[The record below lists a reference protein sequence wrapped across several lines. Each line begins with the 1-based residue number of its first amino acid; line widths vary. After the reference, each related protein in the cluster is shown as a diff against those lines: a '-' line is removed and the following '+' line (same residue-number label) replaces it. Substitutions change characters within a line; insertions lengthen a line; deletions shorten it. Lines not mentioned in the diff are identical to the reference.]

1 MHKEPR
7 MKSLIRNIVRDI
19 LLETRANLSIRPL
32 MKQWVKIALDHGK
45 NDTKALCA
53 KLQGS
58 IHENAQKTVGLR
70 VPKNK
75 SHLVFKG
82 LTVETQEW
90 VLKHWK
96 TEEYFSNMIS
106 GVILGIVMSYGNGSN
121 AIGQKSG
128 ETNIKSGTYN
138 EADGTWVGGSDGYLT
153 MKSNLHAVG
162 RGSSMFL
169 DVPDNNSITIFNV
182 DSLKV
187 NKNIFKQRCMKD
199 LRQSDS
205 VLYHEFQHWFQ
216 ETVMFADERLK
227 TPTKGSKGGTGYSVP
242 KDFID
247 QKIPPKQ
254 VSMMILKQ
262 LVKGIDFLSPKEHPT
277 LNIPMY
283 EIQSMPSLTGSLF
296 QYRDGNEDKVW
307 PTDLYG
313 KTFVKRGQS
322 IDDNGWMKDFIENT
336 LKIPLTPAG
345 EELLYASLDPLYHIS
360 HTVHYGTKKEKR
372 KYFRLNKSGE
382 LPKKQAESIR
392 AAKMPVDIFFVP
404 KSHMVKDKNKVF
416 TGEIKPN
423 KKLVAASTK
432 QLSKDHM
439 YIIFARSI
447 SWQGKGGYQSNT
459 KKPSMIRNKIEKEK
473 NPLYDDGNRVL
484 SWDQRW
490 IEFDAE
496 SRNYLAAAV
505 DSLVKST
512 THVFLKALVMS
523 DDEKMTKLLVETI
536 KMLLK
541 DRIDRSI
548 TRQNEAELISMC
560 SRIADKF
567 VEEAEAMTLF
577 DFQDNTPPGYK
588 APWRPST
595 EANVRA
601 WLKGGNY
608 FESRYADYWKYIKD
622 RVFGEV

>member
-1 MHKEPR
+1 
-7 MKSLIRNIVRDI
+7 
-19 LLETRANLSIRPL
+19 
-32 MKQWVKIALDHGK
+32 MKQWVKIAIDHGK
-45 NDTKALCA
+45 NDTAALCE
-53 KLQGS
+53 KLQGALT
-58 IHENAQKTVGLR
+58 ENARKTVGLR

-106 GVILGIVMSYGNGSN
+106 GVILGIVTSYGGGSN

-128 ETNIKSGTYN
+128 LTNIKSGTYN

-153 MKSNLHAVG
+153 MKSNLQGYGG

-187 NKNIFKQRCMKD
+187 NKSNFKSSYMTD

-227 TPTKGSKGGTGYSVP
+227 TPTKGSKKGTGYSVP

-262 LVKGIDFLSPKEHPT
+262 LVKGIDFSSPKEHPI
-277 LNIPMY
+277 LKIPMY
-283 EIQSMPSLTGSLF
+283 EIQSMSSLIDSLF

-307 PTDLYG
+307 PPDLYG
-313 KTFVKRGQS
+313 KAFVKKGQS
-322 IDDNGWMKDFIENT
+322 IDDGGWMKDFVENT

-345 EELLYASLDPLYHIS
+345 EKLLYSSFEPLSHIS
-360 HTVHYGTKKEKR
+360 QVVHYGTEKEKA
-372 KYFRLNKSGE
+372 KYFRLNKSGK
-382 LPKKQAESIR
+382 LPNKQAEAIR
-392 AAKMPVDIFFVP
+392 AAKTPVDIFFVP

-439 YIIFARSI
+439 YIIFAKNT
-447 SWQGKGGYQSNT
+447 SWNSKGGYQSNT
-459 KKPSMIRNKIEKEK
+459 KNSYYFRHKIEKEK
-473 NPLYDDGNRVL
+473 NPLYDDGNRRL

-496 SRNYLAAAV
+496 SRNYLAHAV
-505 DSLVKST
+505 DLLVKST
-512 THVFLKALVMS
+512 TRIFLKALVMS

-536 KMLLK
+536 KTLLK

-577 DFQDNTPPGYK
+577 DFQDNNPPGYQ

-595 EANVRA
+595 EKNVRD
-601 WLKGGNY
+601 WLKGGKY

>member
-1 MHKEPR
+1 M
-7 MKSLIRNIVRDI
+7 
-19 LLETRANLSIRPL
+19 
-32 MKQWVKIALDHGK
+32 
-45 NDTKALCA
+45 
-53 KLQGS
+53 
-58 IHENAQKTVGLR
+58 
-70 VPKNK
+70 
-75 SHLVFKG
+75 VFEG
-82 LTVETQEW
+82 LTAETQEW

-106 GVILGIVMSYGNGSN
+106 GVILGIVTSYGNGSN

-162 RGSSMFL
+162 HGSSMFHNVL
-169 DVPDNNSITIFNV
+169 SSEITPNNVN
-182 DSLKV
+182 SLKV
-187 NKNIFKQRCMKD
+187 NKNNFKDRCMKD

-227 TPTKGSKGGTGYSVP
+227 TPTKGSKKGTGWSVP

-262 LVKGIDFLSPKEHPT
+262 LVKGIDFSSPKEHPT
-277 LNIPMY
+277 LKIPMY
-283 EIQSMPSLTGSLF
+283 EIQSMPSLIDSVFQHRVGS
-296 QYRDGNEDKVW
+296 EHTVW
-307 PTDLYG
+307 PTELYG
-313 KTFVKRGQS
+313 KKFVKRGQS
-322 IDDNGWMKDFIENT
+322 IDDGGWMKDFVENT

-345 EELLYASLDPLYHIS
+345 EELLYVSLEPLYRIS
-360 HTVHYGTKKEKR
+360 HFVHYGKKKEKA
-372 KYFRLNKSGE
+372 KHFRLNKSGE

-392 AAKMPVDIFFVP
+392 AAKMPVDVFFVP

-439 YIIFARSI
+439 YIIFARSTN
-447 SWQGKGGYQSNT
+447 WNRKNMKYQT
-459 KKPSMIRNKIEKEK
+459 WIKRPYLLRNKIEKEK
-473 NPLYDDGNRVL
+473 NPLYDDGNRRL

-496 SRNYLAAAV
+496 SRNYLAHAV
-505 DSLVKST
+505 DLLVKDST
-512 THVFLKALVMS
+512 RVFLKALVIS
-523 DDEKMTKLLVETI
+523 DEEKMTKLLVMQTNI
-536 KMLLK
+536 LLK
-541 DRIDRSI
+541 NRIDRSI

-577 DFQDNTPPGYK
+577 DFQDNNPPGYQ

-595 EANVRA
+595 EKNVRD
-601 WLKGGNY
+601 WLKGGKY